1 MHFNFSQTPM
11 LYFGQGQFTKLADH
25 LKSFGSKALII
36 TSQSFINSENATWL
50 KNTLNT
56 NKLTA
61 SWEQMHGEPSPEQ
74 IDKITAENRSFAP
87 DVIVAIGGGSV
98 LDAGKAVSAMLCE
111 KGSISNFLEDVGT
124 QTPSGNKIPM
134 IAVPTTAGTGS
145 EATKNAVITKNGK
158 DGFKK
163 SLRHKHYVPNIAIVD
178 PTLSLSCPPSVTA
191 ASGMDAFTQLL
202 ESYLSTQ
209 STPISDALALD
220 GLKMLIG
227 SLEKAVANGDDI
239 EARSKLSYAAFLSG
253 ITLANAGLGVVHG
266 FAQPLGSLFP
276 IPHGVV
282 CALLTGSANRMSV
295 EKLRTENKHTSLKKY
310 AIVGR
315 LIQPT
320 SNDKTAIEVLLN
332 YIERLTTNF
341 HIPKLSAYGVRKADF
356 TAIVKQTGLKNHPV
370 KLNKEELT
378 QILYNCL

>member
-25 LKSFGSKALII
+25 LKSFGSKVLILA
-36 TSQSFINSENATWL
+36 SQSFINTEKAFNL
-50 KNTLNT
+50 RNTLNT

-61 SWEQMHGEPSPEQ
+61 NWEPMHGEPSPEQ
-74 IDKITAENRSFAP
+74 IDKITAENRYFAP

-98 LDAGKAVSAMLCE
+98 MDAGKAVSAMLCE
-111 KGSISNFLEDVGT
+111 KGSINNFLEDVGT
-124 QTPSGNKIPM
+124 EIPSGNKIPM

-145 EATKNAVITKNGK
+145 EATKNAVITKTGS

-163 SLRHKHYVPNIAIVD
+163 SLRHKHFVPNIAIVD

-209 STPISDALALD
+209 SNPISDALALD

-239 EARSKLSYAAFLSG
+239 DARSKLSYAAFLSG

-276 IPHGVV
+276 IPHGLV
-282 CALLTGSANRMSV
+282 CALLTGPANRTSV
-295 EKLRTENKHTSLKKY
+295 EKLRTENKHTPLKKY
-310 AIVGR
+310 ANVGR

-320 SNDKTAIEVLLN
+320 TDDNTAIDVLLN
-332 YIERLTTNF
+332 YIDGLASNF
-341 HIPKLSAYGVRKADF
+341 HIPKLSTYGIRKTDF

-370 KLNKEELT
+370 KLNNEELT
-378 QILYNCL
+378 QILDNCL